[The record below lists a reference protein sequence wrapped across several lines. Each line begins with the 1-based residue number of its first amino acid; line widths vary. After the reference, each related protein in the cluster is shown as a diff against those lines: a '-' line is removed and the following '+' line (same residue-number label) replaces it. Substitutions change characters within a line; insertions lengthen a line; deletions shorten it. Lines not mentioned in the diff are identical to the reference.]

1 MTKKKMYWA
10 GLILLGA
17 LTAFYCGGDNGN
29 GNGNGGNEPATPI
42 SDPSFSTDIQPIFN
56 NNCALGG
63 CHNSTAQAGLIL
75 SQGVAYT
82 NIVNVVS
89 TQVPT
94 LMRVLPSDAANSYL
108 VKKIEGTQSVGVRMP
123 EGRSAL
129 NSVSIQNIK
138 NWVNR
143 GAKNN

>member
-10 GLILLGA
+10 GLILLAA
-17 LTAFYCGGDNGN
+17 LTAFYCGGGN
-29 GNGNGGNEPATPI
+29 GDNGNEPATPI

-56 NNCALGG
+56 NSCALGG
-63 CHNSTAQAGLIL
+63 CHNSTAEAGLVL
-75 SQGVAYT
+75 TQGVAYA
-82 NIVNVVS
+82 NIVNVAS

-94 LMRVLPSDAANSYL
+94 LMRVDPSDAPNSYL
-108 VKKIEGTQSVGVRMP
+108 VKKIEGSQSVGVRMP
-123 EGRSAL
+123 KDRSAL
-129 NSVSIQNIK
+129 SSVSIQNIK